1 MLVENQKIEIV
12 WNPQQASHFRKL
24 GYKFEKGDIIYV
36 PPEDLQYNSHKRV
49 KVYCDNCGKELG
61 MEYRQ
66 YMHKREKFNGN
77 YYCDACASGATETK
91 NKRKETCIKKYGVEN
106 PMQVEEIRKKFN
118 ESLSKNGSVPT
129 SSQQL
134 KIYEMIKNEYENC
147 EINYP
152 ISWFN
157 LDCYVKINDVNI
169 DVEYDGWYWHQDIY
183 KDIKRDNI
191 IYKKG
196 FKVLRIKSGY
206 AIPSKEQLFEG
217 LRILSETDK
226 NYYEI
231 IMEDYALKDK

>member
-49 KVYCDNCGKELG
+49 KVYCDNCGKELE

-206 AIPSKEQLFEG
+206 SIPSKEQLLEG